1 MSLLAVD
8 IGSSACKAVLFTAAG
23 EILAQHTARYSPDF
37 PRPSFAEMD
46 PEKFWLAVCATCRAV
61 TRDSSEP
68 VQALCLSSH
77 GETFVAVD
85 AKGQPLTD
93 AILNQD
99 TRATLEADW
108 CEQAIGRRRL
118 FQITGLVTHP
128 MYSIPKII
136 WLRKHRPDVFASA
149 ACFVTLIGYILQR
162 MDLPPYV
169 DYSLASRFLA
179 FDIRK
184 RTWSEEILTAAELRE
199 ERLPVP
205 VPAGTIA
212 GKASCEAA
220 NLLGLSPG
228 TLVVLG
234 GHDQPCGAL
243 GMGVIGRGSVS
254 DSMGTYECIVAGSDE
269 PSLSDAALQASL
281 NSYCHVVP
289 EKFVTLAYFPSGIM
303 VKWFHDLLY
312 SDGSGDASETAADGL
327 DAVHYSFLEAHAP
340 DGPTGLCITP
350 HLIGTC
356 NPEFNPHARG
366 VIAGLN
372 PATTRSQLYK
382 GILEGLACELSLIT
396 KALVEAAG
404 DFTDIYVTG
413 GGSRSALG
421 LQLRAALTG
430 RRLHVMESA
439 EAVCLG
445 TAILAGVAVGEYSDV
460 CHALSQVVHETSAID
475 PDPVISAEYADQMN
489 QYQMLRATMIAR
501 LNFGNNLRR
510 NLDSTYCCIHRLRCS

>member
-1 MSLLAVD
+1 
-8 IGSSACKAVLFTAAG
+8 
-23 EILAQHTARYSPDF
+23 
-37 PRPSFAEMD
+37 MD
-46 PEKFWLAVCATCRAV
+46 PERFWLAVCASCRASAK
-61 TRDSSEP
+61 DIADP

-77 GETFVAVD
+77 GETFVAID
-85 AKGQPLTD
+85 SGGRPLAH

-99 TRATLEADW
+99 TRATSEADW
-108 CEQAIGRRRL
+108 CQEVIGRKRL

-136 WLRKHRPDVFASA
+136 WLRKHRPDIFAST
-149 ACFVTLIGYILQR
+149 ACFVTLIGYILQK
-162 MDLPPYV
+162 MGLPPYL

-184 RTWSEEILTAAELRE
+184 RCWSEEILSAAGLRKE
-199 ERLPVP
+199 QLPVP
-205 VPAGTIA
+205 VSAGTIA
-212 GKASCEAA
+212 GKLNSAAASD
-220 NLLGLSPG
+220 LGLSPG

-243 GMGVIGRGSVS
+243 GVGVIGKGRVS
-254 DSMGTYECIVAGSDE
+254 DSIGTYECIVAGSDE
-269 PSLSDAALQASL
+269 PSLSDAALDASL

-289 EKFVTLAYFPSGIM
+289 QKFVTLAYFPSGIM

-312 SDGSGDASETAADGL
+312 GNGGGHVSAETVADSHEGD
-327 DAVHYSFLEAHAP
+327 HYSFLEAHAP
-340 DGPTGLCITP
+340 EGPTGLCITP

-356 NPEFNPHARG
+356 NPEFNPQARG

-396 KALVEAAG
+396 DVLAEAAG
-404 DFTDIYVTG
+404 DFGDIYVTG

-421 LQLRAALTG
+421 LELRAAFTG
-430 RRLHVMESA
+430 RRLHVMKSA

-445 TAILAGVAVGEYSDV
+445 TAILAGVAAGEYRDV
-460 CHALSQVVHETSAID
+460 CQAVSQLVQEATVLVPNPAI
-475 PDPVISAEYADQMN
+475 AAGYGDQIK
-489 QYQMLRATMIAR
+489 QYRALRAAMTAR
-501 LNFGNNLRR
+501 LDFA
-510 NLDSTYCCIHRLRCS
+510 THKEEH